1 MKEKRRIAALFD
13 LDGVVLDTE
22 NQYSIY
28 WGKVGKMYHPEIEH
42 FEKIIKGQ
50 TLAQIYERFFQDKLV
65 LQKKITAELNIFE
78 ENMTFPY
85 IAGVKDFIL
94 SLRDEG
100 ISTAVVTSSNEKKMN
115 NVYRSK
121 PEFKSLF
128 DRILT
133 ADMFKASKPAPDCF
147 LLGAEVFMTEPRNCV
162 VFEDSF
168 HGLEAGK
175 RAKMKV
181 VGLSTTNSEEA
192 IKDLADMV
200 IPDFKNYTTKDMM
213 DLLNR

>member
-1 MKEKRRIAALFD
+1 MKKERQIAALFD

-22 NQYSIY
+22 NQYSTY
-28 WGKVGKMYHPEIEH
+28 WGKVGKIYHPEIEH
-42 FEKIIKGQ
+42 FERVIKGQ
-50 TLAQIYERFFQDKLV
+50 TLAQIYERFFQGKLAP
-65 LQKKITAELNIFE
+65 LQEKITPELNIFE

-85 IAGVKDFIL
+85 ISGVKDFIL
-94 SLRDEG
+94 SLRKEG

-115 NVYRSK
+115 NVYLSK

-147 LLGAEVFMTEPRNCV
+147 LLAAEVLMAEPGNCV

-181 VGLSTTNSEEA
+181 VGLSTTNTRET
-192 IKDLADMV
+192 IKDLADIV
-200 IPDFKNYTTKDMM
+200 IPDFKHFTVNDMI
-213 DLLNR
+213 DLLN